1 MSEIREKNRET
12 LIRHYGSDPDKA
24 EYPEEVEN
32 LNGLLDTHTKI
43 LLESFHISEKLT
55 NEEMEKINTIMCDF
69 KTNFY
74 GHGVE
79 ENAEYL
85 EDIINK
91 LTGVNNER
99 SSNTTNR
106 R

>member
-55 NEEMEKINTIMCDF
+55 EEERELIRLCKKHRHSLGASRQDMNELLNVID
-69 KTNFY
+69 
-74 GHGVE
+74 
-79 ENAEYL
+79 
-85 EDIINK
+85 K
-91 LTGVNNER
+91 LTGESNER
-99 SSNTTNR
+99 SSNTTS
-106 R
+106 